1 MHHKRKNNQMESIAK
16 DRLLEVA
23 KIYTPSKFLMWIEEN
38 YSTFDDSR
46 LEIEILNK
54 DEVFNL
60 NVDTVKLKVE
70 NRIFIFTN
78 GVFQN
83 VLDSSASS

>member
-1 MHHKRKNNQMESIAK
+1 MESIAK

-23 KIYTPSKFLMWIEEN
+23 RIYTPSKFILWIEEN
-38 YSTFDDSR
+38 YSTPDDSR

-60 NVDTVKLKVE
+60 NKDTVRLKVE
-70 NRIFIFTN
+70 NRVFIFTN

-83 VLDSSASS
+83 VLEDSAST

>member
-1 MHHKRKNNQMESIAK
+1 METQSTK

-23 KIYTPSKFLMWIEEN
+23 RLYTPSKFIMWAEEN
-38 YSTFDDSR
+38 HAEQDNKR
-46 LEIEILNK
+46 LEIEILNR

-60 NVDTVKLKVE
+60 NMDTVKIKVE
-70 NRIFIFTN
+70 ERVFVFTN

-83 VLDSSASS
+83 VLDFNSTLSS

>member
-1 MHHKRKNNQMESIAK
+1 MEPATK

-23 KIYTPSKFLMWIEEN
+23 KIYTPSKFILWIEEN
-38 YSTFDDSR
+38 YTTPDDSR

-54 DEVFNL
+54 DEIFNL
-60 NVDTVKLKVE
+60 NMDTVRLKVE

-83 VLDSSASS
+83 VLDASALS

>member
-1 MHHKRKNNQMESIAK
+1 MESATK

-23 KIYTPSKFLMWIEEN
+23 KLYTPSKFLIWIEEN
-38 YSTFDDSR
+38 YTPSNDSR

-60 NVDTVKLKVE
+60 NMDTVRLKVE
-70 NRIFIFTN
+70 NRVFVFTN

-83 VLDSSASS
+83 VLDASASS

>member
-1 MHHKRKNNQMESIAK
+1 MESIAK

-23 KIYTPSKFLMWIEEN
+23 KIYTPSKFILWIEEN
-38 YSTFDDSR
+38 YTTPDDSR

-54 DEVFNL
+54 DEIFNL
-60 NVDTVKLKVE
+60 NMDTVRLKVE
-70 NRIFIFTN
+70 NRVFIFTN

-83 VLDSSASS
+83 VLDASALS

>member
-1 MHHKRKNNQMESIAK
+1 MESIAK

-23 KIYTPSKFLMWIEEN
+23 KIYTPSKFIIWIEEN
-38 YSTFDDSR
+38 YTTPDDSR

-60 NVDTVKLKVE
+60 NMDTVRLKVE
-70 NRIFIFTN
+70 NRVFIFTN

-83 VLDSSASS
+83 VLDASTLS

>member
-1 MHHKRKNNQMESIAK
+1 MESATK

-23 KIYTPSKFLMWIEEN
+23 KIYTLSKFLIWIEEN
-38 YSTFDDSR
+38 YTTPDDSR

-60 NVDTVKLKVE
+60 NMDTVRLKVE
-70 NRIFIFTN
+70 NRVFIFTN

-83 VLDSSASS
+83 VLAVSALS